1 MYTSIDNHNMIV
13 DFQRQDL
20 MKEIQQLNGITPRRS
35 RQYQQPR
42 SSGKTRLS
50 ASGRRNP
57 EKRSLVKTV

>member
-35 RQYQQPR
+35 RLNQQPGFSR
-42 SSGKTRLS
+42 KIRLGT
-50 ASGRRNP
+50 SGRGNP
-57 EKRSLVKTV
+57 ENRSLIKAV